1 MQVVQGHFLQAF
13 GIDLFSNFFNFRFT
27 SSRYSANCSLLIQV
41 SSTLVYLKSWRL
53 TNWSWFSPSF
63 YHFLF
68 RTRYYRPVIVTGCRW
83 IYIIFNM
90 LGGLGAKLAMMMLYN
105 LCVLLRNMKIFFNK
119 KCTNLS
125 LLLISP
131 CKSKIYYSSWF
142 KFRSC
147 FSSFVITL
155 KITF

>member
-13 GIDLFSNFFNFRFT
+13 GIDLFGNFFNFRFT
-27 SSRYSANCSLLIQV
+27 SSRYSANCSLLLQI

-90 LGGLGAKLAMMMLYN
+90 LGGLGAKLAVFGCYIIYAFYYAIWKSFLIRSVRIC
-105 LCVLLRNMKIFFNK
+105 LCYWFHPARARFTIPVDLNFAHVFHH
-119 KCTNLS
+119 LS
-125 LLLISP
+125 L
-131 CKSKIYYSSWF
+131 
-142 KFRSC
+142 R
-147 FSSFVITL
+147 
-155 KITF
+155 

>member
-13 GIDLFSNFFNFRFT
+13 GIDLFGNFFNFRFT
-27 SSRYSANCSLLIQV
+27 SSRYSANCS
-41 SSTLVYLKSWRL
+41 
-53 TNWSWFSPSF
+53 
-63 YHFLF
+63 LF